1 MNIALVLVTFNRCQL
16 LQEMLDS
23 VQQLS
28 IRPNHVYVV
37 DNNSSDDTQTMVSKF
52 IETHRPS
59 LSISYH
65 NTGANLGGAGGFEY
79 GSRLAYENKHD
90 WIWLADDDVIFEHD
104 CLEELMKHHDK
115 GAILQPMRMNTD
127 GSCAEISG
135 IDYEINNILRLNPK
149 QNTIVDIFHKKW
161 DRHELKTIPFEG
173 PCIKR
178 EVFEKI
184 GFPNPKFFIFYD
196 DLDFAIRAN
205 RAGFKIQCIKSAKMV
220 RKIPFI
226 QSRALGSWKG
236 YFMYRNFF
244 KVQILYSK
252 KPIGLIRCILIYILV
267 ACYSIMKGQFKSIN
281 ALNCA
286 LRDAFSTDFQLDNRF
301 KP

>member
-1 MNIALVLVTFNRCQL
+1 MKIALVIVTYNRSELL
-16 LQEMLDS
+16 LQTLESALL
-23 VQQLS
+23 QTLS
-28 IRPNHVYVV
+28 INHIYII
-37 DNNSSDDTQTMVSKF
+37 DNNSNDNTNSVVRKW
-52 IETHRPS
+52 
-59 LSISYH
+59 LSFNALNEKASYH

-79 GSRLAYENKHD
+79 GARIAFEAGYD
-90 WIWLADDDVIFEHD
+90 WIWLADDDVVFEPD
-104 CLEELMKHHDK
+104 CLKELMKHQNEC
-115 GAILQPMRMNTD
+115 AILQPMRMNID

-135 IDYEINNILRLNPK
+135 IDYEINNIFRLNPK
-149 QNTIVDIFHKKW
+149 KNTIVNIFHQNW
-161 DRHELKTIPFEG
+161 ERHELKTIPFEG

-184 GFPNPKFFIFYD
+184 GFPNPKFLIFYD

-205 RAGFKIQCIKSAKMV
+205 QAGFKIQCIKSAKMV
-220 RKIPFI
+220 RKIRFI

-244 KVQILYSK
+244 KVQMLYSK
-252 KPIGLIRCILIYILV
+252 KPIGFIRCILIYLLV
-267 ACYSIMKGQFKSIN
+267 SCYSIAKGQFKSIS

-286 LRDAFSTDFQLDNRF
+286 LRDALSRDFHLDNRF